1 MGDPKQIDNSS
12 ESVDNTTGQLH
23 LTSLSQRL
31 ITHFTPALPP
41 NEGLRHWQ
49 EWILQTVLIV
59 FIGCGLI
66 TVIFPFLQTQ
76 KRGLWPLILFYIC
89 IILFCICLILARKL
103 TYTKRVTGAL
113 TICYTMGLSLI
124 LMFGIIGSGPYFLF
138 AFAILTALLLDL
150 EATKF
155 ALVLNAV
162 ALILAVWLPQN
173 TYMGTHVIIKSTPA
187 HLIIFWF
194 MFLVLNMAVA
204 ISASILVQRLHSAF
218 TEEHDSKITFIK
230 KQRKIVATQR
240 RLKKE
245 IKVCKHSEIAFR
257 KRENQYRILAENV
270 SDHIWILDLEA
281 YLYIYTSPSI
291 TSILGYSPSEIIGTS
306 IWDYIHPESVDMVK
320 KRLAEEISLKQKN
333 TRHNKRM
340 RAIEFM
346 ERRKDGTMVW
356 VETQVSLIR
365 DDNGHPISILGVS
378 RDISRRKATEAK
390 LVEAYA
396 ALDQRVWERTEDLT
410 EKNKELERE
419 IVKRKRAQEISE
431 RANKAKSDF
440 LANMS
445 HELRTPL
452 NHIIG
457 FTELVIDKH
466 FGPINNIQE
475 EYLNDVLS
483 SSRHLLSVI
492 NDILDLSKIEAGK
505 MVFNPTEVRINSILA
520 TSFNM
525 IREKA
530 IKHKIQLTSETDQIS
545 KRITAD
551 ERKLKQIMYNLLSNA
566 AKFTPDNGRI
576 HVAAQS
582 LCAQENHLITSS
594 GKKISLAPLKLK
606 SDDKPREYLEIMVS
620 DSGIGIRPDDLTNI
634 FSPFEQVESDA
645 SRKYEG
651 TGLGLPLSKRLVK
664 LHGGWIWAE
673 SDGLDKG
680 SRFYVIIPVDRPN

>member
-1 MGDPKQIDNSS
+1 
-12 ESVDNTTGQLH
+12 
-23 LTSLSQRL
+23 
-31 ITHFTPALPP
+31 
-41 NEGLRHWQ
+41 
-49 EWILQTVLIV
+49 
-59 FIGCGLI
+59 
-66 TVIFPFLQTQ
+66 
-76 KRGLWPLILFYIC
+76 
-89 IILFCICLILARKL
+89 
-103 TYTKRVTGAL
+103 
-113 TICYTMGLSLI
+113 
-124 LMFGIIGSGPYFLF
+124 
-138 AFAILTALLLDL
+138 
-150 EATKF
+150 
-155 ALVLNAV
+155 
-162 ALILAVWLPQN
+162 
-173 TYMGTHVIIKSTPA
+173 
-187 HLIIFWF
+187 
-194 MFLVLNMAVA
+194 
-204 ISASILVQRLHSAF
+204 
-218 TEEHDSKITFIK
+218 
-230 KQRKIVATQR
+230 
-240 RLKKE
+240 
-245 IKVCKHSEIAFR
+245 
-257 KRENQYRILAENV
+257 
-270 SDHIWILDLEA
+270 
-281 YLYIYTSPSI
+281 
-291 TSILGYSPSEIIGTS
+291 
-306 IWDYIHPESVDMVK
+306 MVK
-320 KRLAEEISLKQKN
+320 KWLAEATGLKKKN
-333 TRHNKRM
+333 SGNNKRM

-365 DDNGHPISILGVS
+365 DDKGHPVSILGVS

-466 FGPINNIQE
+466 FGPINSIQE

-505 MVFNPTEVRINSILA
+505 MVFNPTEVRINSVLA

-525 IREKA
+525 IREKT
-530 IKHKIQLTSETDQIS
+530 IKHKIQLTSEIGQIPR
-545 KRITAD
+545 RIMAD

-576 HVAAQS
+576 HVTAQN
-582 LCAQENHLITSS
+582 LYAQKNHLITSS
-594 GKKISLAPLKLK
+594 GKKISLAPLKSK
-606 SDDKPREYLEIMVS
+606 SDNKPREYLEIMVS
-620 DSGIGIRPDDLTNI
+620 DTGIGIRPEDLTNI

-651 TGLGLPLSKRLVK
+651 TGLGLPLSKSLVK
-664 LHGGWIWAE
+664 LHRGWIWAE
-673 SDGLDKG
+673 SDGLNQG
-680 SRFYVIIPVDRPN
+680 SRFYVIIPVDGPTKPLESKVFK

>member
-1 MGDPKQIDNSS
+1 MGDPKQIDGNS
-12 ESVDNTTGQLH
+12 ESIDNATDQLH
-23 LTSLSQRL
+23 LTPLSQK
-31 ITHFTPALPP
+31 IIKHFTPALPP
-41 NEGLRHWQ
+41 NESLRHWQ
-49 EWILQTVLIV
+49 EWILQTVLV
-59 FIGCGLI
+59 VLIGCDLI
-66 TVIFPFLQTQ
+66 ISIFPLIQTQ
-76 KRGLWPLILFYIC
+76 KKGLWPLILFYMFLIA
-89 IILFCICLILARKL
+89 FCVGLIMARKL
-103 TYTKRVTGAL
+103 TYIKRVTGTLAA
-113 TICYTMGLSLI
+113 CYSLGLSLI
-124 LMFGIIGSGPYFLF
+124 LVFGISGGGPYFLF
-138 AFAILTALLLDL
+138 TFAILTALLLDF

-155 ALVLNAV
+155 TLVLNAV
-162 ALILAVWLPQN
+162 TLILAVWLPQN
-173 TYMGTHVIIKSTPA
+173 VPIKFTPT
-187 HLIIFWF
+187 HLIIFWLI
-194 MFLVLNMAVA
+194 FLGLNIAVA
-204 ISASILVQRLHSAF
+204 ISASILVQRLHLAF
-218 TEEHDSKITFIK
+218 IGEHETKITLNK
-230 KQRKIVATQR
+230 RQQKIAASQR
-240 RLKKE
+240 RLEKE
-245 IKVCKHSEIAFR
+245 IETCKHSEIAFR

-281 YLYIYTSPSI
+281 FLYIYTSPSI
-291 TSILGYSPSEIIGTS
+291 TSILGYSPTEIIGRS
-306 IWDYIHPESVDMVK
+306 IWDYIHPESVNMVK
-320 KRLAEEISLKQKN
+320 KWLAEQLDLKQKS
-333 TRHNKRM
+333 TKDNKRM

-365 DDNGHPISILGVS
+365 DDKGHPTSILGVS

-396 ALDQRVWERTEDLT
+396 ALDERVWERTEDLT

-466 FGPINNIQE
+466 FGPINSTQE

-505 MVFNPTEVRINSILA
+505 MVFNPTEVRINSVLA

-530 IKHKIQLTSETDQIS
+530 IKHKIQLTSETGQIP
-545 KRITAD
+545 KKITAD

-576 HVAAQS
+576 HVTAQS
-582 LCAQENHLITSS
+582 LCAQKNHLITSS
-594 GKKISLAPLKLK
+594 GKKISLAPLKSK
-606 SDDKPREYLEIMVS
+606 SGTKPREYLEIMVS
-620 DSGIGIRPDDLTNI
+620 DSGIGIKPEDLTTI

-673 SDGLDKG
+673 SDGLKKG
-680 SRFYVIIPVDRPN
+680 SRFYVIIPVDGPN